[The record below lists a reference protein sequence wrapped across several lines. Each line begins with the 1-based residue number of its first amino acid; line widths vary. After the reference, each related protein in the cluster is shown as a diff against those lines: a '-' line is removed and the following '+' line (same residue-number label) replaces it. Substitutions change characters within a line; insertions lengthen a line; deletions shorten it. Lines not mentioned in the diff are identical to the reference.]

1 MTADSIMA
9 APERRTC
16 RICGPDLDFDFTM
29 AFQPLVDLAAGQV
42 YGHEALVRGTNGEGA
57 GEVLSRL
64 TPATVYRFDQAC
76 RVKALKLAHALGGRS
91 TLSINFL
98 PNAVYAPASCIQATL
113 EVSYQL
119 GWPADRIN
127 FEITETEQVRNRA
140 HLQNIINTYREMGFK
155 TALDD
160 FGTGYANLDL
170 LVDLQPDVVKIDR
183 ALIRDIPEQPRRQT
197 VVNAVIGVA
206 NRLGIGLVAEGVE
219 TLEEAI
225 WLYSRGITRHQGY
238 LYARPAIEALPG
250 VDSALMHAVVEGARN
265 SEGCR

>member
-1 MTADSIMA
+1 MTADSIMD
-9 APERRTC
+9 APQRRAC
-16 RICGPDLDFDFTM
+16 RICGPELDFDFTM
-29 AFQPLVDLAAGQV
+29 AFQPLVDLAAGEV

-98 PNAVYAPASCIQATL
+98 PNAVYEPSSCIQATL

-119 GWPADRIN
+119 GWPADRVN
-127 FEITETEQVRNRA
+127 FEITETEQVRDRA
-140 HLQNIINTYREMGFK
+140 HLQNIINSYREMGFK

-170 LVDLQPDVVKIDR
+170 LVDLQPDIVKIDR
-183 ALIRDIPEQPRRQT
+183 ALIRGINDNLRRQA
-197 VVNAVIGVA
+197 VVSAVIGVA
-206 NRLGIGLVAEGVE
+206 NHLGISLVAEGVE
-219 TLEEAI
+219 TLDEAI
-225 WLYSRGITRHQGY
+225 WLYARGVYRHQGY
-238 LYARPAIEALPG
+238 LYARPAIEALPD
-250 VDSALMHAVVEGARN
+250 VDRALMRAVVEGVGHA
-265 SEGCR
+265 